1 VEPIISSIAFSGGV
15 CAALLALL
23 FLTWRRIEAAYG
35 AGGIMVY
42 LSLVAFFPLQC
53 LLWPLSL
60 CPPLNNAADPLVLGT
75 GGAVYGLDYENYFAV
90 TLLLT
95 TIPALSLVFLLL
107 QCRWRPAIQKDLT
120 KPVVAKLSSLLSLLS
135 LPLLFLSAVFLV
147 EFFRREGIERLW
159 SSSLDRFEGTLWETG
174 VEGGSQS
181 GSPFMRLYLGFL
193 YLSSIVASV
202 GLAFRNRR
210 SVNVCTLLFNVSPFL
225 VWESRGLSV
234 LATVGILGWVLSLKT
249 SRTRR
254 VALFPALLLIL
265 FIYQIPLV
273 LRELPGTG
281 IAKFGEAAR
290 LVKESDDFGLRGCA
304 VRTLQSISQ
313 CFPNFVYYYEEYD
326 DGANEMD
333 QIPTNYKLLALSPT
347 VSKIDGWAE
356 NYMDLQLRV
365 NYYTPISAWSELFLI
380 SPSLPYIILTTFS
393 VTLLLLM
400 RKMSE
405 FQLGR
410 LVFSPIVGSLY
421 AVALTMAS
429 QYYAR
434 TFSRYM
440 WLTLAAGIVLVVINR
455 VAAIRWSLE
464 SRITKSFPRTT
475 SNPR

>member
-1 VEPIISSIAFSGGV
+1 
-15 CAALLALL
+15 
-23 FLTWRRIEAAYG
+23 
-35 AGGIMVY
+35 MVY

-60 CPPLNNAADPLVLGT
+60 CPPLNDAADPLVLGT
-75 GGAVYGLDYENYFAV
+75 GGAAYGLDYENYFAV

-95 TIPALSLVFLLL
+95 TIPAMSLVFLLV
-107 QCRWRPAIQKDLT
+107 QSKRVASIQIASKNSVL
-120 KPVVAKLSSLLSLLS
+120 AQFSLLLS
-135 LPLLFLSAVFLV
+135 RMSVPLLCLSVAFLV

-159 SSSLDRFEGTLWETG
+159 YSSLDRFEGPLWETG

-181 GSPFMRLYLGFL
+181 GNPFMRLYLGFL
-193 YLSSIVASV
+193 YLSSIFASV

-210 SVNVCTLLFNVSPFL
+210 SVNLCTMLFNTPPFL

-234 LATVGILGWVLSLKT
+234 ITTVGIIGWVVSLKT
-249 SRTRR
+249 FRSRR

-281 IAKFGEAAR
+281 LAKFGAAAR
-290 LVKESDDFGLRGCA
+290 LVKESDDFSLRGCS

-333 QIPTNYKLLALSPT
+333 QIPSNYKLLALSPT

-356 NYMDLQLRV
+356 NCMDLQLRV
-365 NYYTPISAWSELFLI
+365 NHYTPISAWSELFLI
-380 SPSLPYIILTTFS
+380 SPILPYIILTTFS

-410 LVFSPIVGSLY
+410 LVFSPILGSLY

-440 WLTLAAGIVLVVINR
+440 WLTLVAGIVFVVINR
-455 VAAIRWSLE
+455 LAAIRWNLE
-464 SRITKSFPRTT
+464 SRITKIFPRTT
-475 SNPR
+475 SHPK